1 MVSVRIDRVAF
12 AVAATRADLT
22 SGQIATESGLSPAT
36 VSAVKNGKSCT
47 MGTAMRIADALGVT
61 VEDLT
66 REPGNLTREPGKE
79 E

>member
-1 MVSVRIDRVAF
+1 MRINRVAF
-12 AVAATRADLT
+12 AVAATRAELT
-22 SGQIATESGLSPAT
+22 GGQIAKEAGLSQAT

-66 REPGNLTREPGKE
+66 REPGKE